1 MPPVRSVKSVRS
13 VRSVRSVSIRSIHWA
28 GLAWEADEKVLE
40 DAFSPFGTVEEAKV
54 IRDRF
59 TGRSRGFGFVSFAND
74 EEAASALEGVNG
86 KELSGRTVPEM
97 SVTDLHRLL
106 LAQQAAGGGEG
117 LGTNGEADGGGA
129 GLNVGRGQVG
139 GGEVGGGEVGGGRC
153 SGRGG
158 RRVVVVDTR
167 TEEEAAVSMIP
178 GGTLKQSD
186 FERQMGRFSDHQ
198 VVCYCT
204 IGYRSGNYARM
215 LRSHHSMHA
224 SNLRGSIL
232 AWTHHGLPLTSLYH
246 PETGSGPLPLPHHA
260 NTSANTSIDTSTS
273 NEATAQRQAI
283 TDQEA
288 SREGATGSGAASVL
302 PVLPLGAT
310 TRVHV
315 YSPKYELHAD
325 GYHPVH
331 FGSGVPWVSVIW
343 SDISMRVPKWL
354 HAPSDRPASTCHSAN
369 QHPAFPLD
377 RLPDDVLSLVLQHL
391 SRNSLAHAFVCKRWF
406 RLTCLA
412 RVYLK
417 VSRAVQSAQL
427 LSAVDT
433 FPTLSQLDIAENTVP
448 HATDELLRGISARC
462 PNLTRLLIGY
472 QFRARF
478 SPAGLSALFRGCAR
492 LQQLRL
498 FSLSGISALP
508 ASLTLLSQLEVLEL
522 GDDPAWRGL
531 DTFANLIESDVSLD
545 SLSCM
550 RKLVVSS
557 RCFESLPWSIGELTR
572 LEHLEI
578 HSEVLSSLPGSF
590 GQLGSLAVLK
600 LEAKCLE
607 ELPESLGRLKNLQ
620 RMWLTNCESLSK
632 LPDSFGQLSSLSF
645 LSIHLCDRLRSLP
658 ESFSFLP
665 ALETLKLHELPS
677 LRTLPELFGH
687 LPKLR
692 VLDMSTCGVVRL
704 PLSLY
709 LLARLER
716 LSVAAFPDLP
726 HVPPLTAQLLVPP
739 PRPPHQSL
747 PPGASSAS
755 PASPSHSN
763 ASASVAGGGIPGIS
777 VSVPLILEMTDHTG
791 ILALPEDLGC
801 LPKLELLRL
810 VRLDNFTV
818 LPDSLGQ
825 LKSLRKLMLS
835 QLPNLEYLPASLP
848 QLPSLELL
856 VIHQCANLASLPR
869 GTISGLRNLSK
880 VALIECTSL
889 CSLDS
894 EEGKA
899 SRGGTDTLRH
909 VLVFDCGMKSLPPS
923 LLHVE
928 SLQTVHFRNGGWF
941 GFPVFSLP
949 EVYGFSRTFPSIT
962 FLDIAENALMP
973 PVDSPI
979 LQDDLVR
986 RISDTCP
993 HLKSFALAHQSR
1005 AEGRVSAQGLSV
1017 LFRGCP
1023 RLESLR
1029 LLSLS
1034 AIPALPRDV
1043 SRLTNLSALELG
1055 DSGAWCWGEGGKLA
1069 LAEGEGGV
1077 EGGMG
1082 GCMGAEEGRQAE
1094 WENPRLARE
1103 GSRSSLGFISARIRR
1118 QRDSSLTSLTTCASH
1133 LQCLS
1138 ALTHLRVNSW
1148 CLQAL
1153 PASLGAL
1160 KMLSHLEITSEKV
1173 SVLPEEIC
1181 DLPLLQVLC
1190 LRLRKLSQLPER
1202 MGSLASLQQLRLRD
1216 CTCLV
1221 SLPDSFRQLRI
1232 KLLELHNCA
1241 SLTALPDNF
1250 GSLSQLQTLRMI
1262 WVYHLS
1268 NLPDSFGQ
1276 LSNLRF
1282 LDLEQCTALRDLPG
1296 PVDSP
1301 CQGQTW
1307 LPALESLR
1315 LVGLRHLDSLPPL
1328 GQLKKLRRLTVSL
1341 LCKLEELP
1349 PSLSR
1354 LSNLQTLVI
1363 HGCSQIKS
1371 LPHNIP
1377 SALSSL
1383 SSLAILSC
1391 CSIQDLDLLSC
1402 CYGALEACSVGGVEG
1417 RVTSAA
1423 VKCDGIRCGNVEG
1436 DSPREAERKL
1446 HMQTGTLADGS
1457 SSCCTSVQP
1466 RRG

>member
-1 MPPVRSVKSVRS
+1 MASIAIDSGSVLQR
-13 VRSVRSVSIRSIHWA
+13 ID
-28 GLAWEADEKVLE
+28 GLERM
-40 DAFSPFGTVEEAKV
+40 
-54 IRDRF
+54 RDP
-59 TGRSRGFGFVSFAND
+59 T
-74 EEAASALEGVNG
+74 
-86 KELSGRTVPEM
+86 
-97 SVTDLHRLL
+97 
-106 LAQQAAGGGEG
+106 
-117 LGTNGEADGGGA
+117 
-129 GLNVGRGQVG
+129 
-139 GGEVGGGEVGGGRC
+139 
-153 SGRGG
+153 
-158 RRVVVVDTR
+158 
-167 TEEEAAVSMIP
+167 
-178 GGTLKQSD
+178 
-186 FERQMGRFSDHQ
+186 
-198 VVCYCT
+198 
-204 IGYRSGNYARM
+204 
-215 LRSHHSMHA
+215 
-224 SNLRGSIL
+224 
-232 AWTHHGLPLTSLYH
+232 H
-246 PETGSGPLPLPHHA
+246 PE
-260 NTSANTSIDTSTS
+260 
-273 NEATAQRQAI
+273 
-283 TDQEA
+283 
-288 SREGATGSGAASVL
+288 
-302 PVLPLGAT
+302 
-310 TRVHV
+310 
-315 YSPKYELHAD
+315 
-325 GYHPVH
+325 
-331 FGSGVPWVSVIW
+331 
-343 SDISMRVPKWL
+343 
-354 HAPSDRPASTCHSAN
+354 
-369 QHPAFPLD
+369 FPLD

-417 VSRAVQSAQL
+417 VPRAVHSAQL

-531 DTFANLIESDVSLD
+531 DTFTNLIAPDISLD
-545 SLSCM
+545 SLRCM
-550 RKLVVSS
+550 KKLVVSS

-578 HSEVLSSLPGSF
+578 HSEVLRLLPGSF

-600 LEAKCLE
+600 LEAKSLE

-632 LPDSFGQLSSLSF
+632 LPDSFGQLSNLSF

-692 VLDMSTCGVVRL
+692 ILDMSTCGVVRL

-716 LSVAAFPDLP
+716 LSIAAFPDLP
-726 HVPPLTAQLLVPP
+726 HVPPLTAQLLALP
-739 PRPPHQSL
+739 PRPLHQSL
-747 PPGASSAS
+747 LPGTASAS
-755 PASPSHSN
+755 LASPSPSQ
-763 ASASVAGGGIPGIS
+763 APSSVAREGVSGGFTCEDEADKEEEDEGMEEREDEMQLGVVPSQQQQQQQEEGRPWEWQEQQEGIQAGECSHWRVGRQFPASSLGLS
-777 VSVPLILEMTDHTG
+777 SLVILEMTDHTG

-835 QLPNLEYLPASLP
+835 QLPYLEYLPASLP

-889 CSLDS
+889 CRLDS

-949 EVYGFSRTFPSIT
+949 EVYGFSSAFFSQSSPSDSLSCRDEPHVVPFPLDDLPDDVLALVLRLVSRRSIHLALQTNLVCKRWCRLLRLSLSHLTITREITPDDLLCALRTFPTIMY
-962 FLDIAENALMP
+962 LDIAENVLIP
-973 PVDSPI
+973 PFDSPI

-1005 AEGRVSAQGLSV
+1005 AEGRVSAAGLSA

-1034 AIPALPRDV
+1034 AISALPPAV

-1055 DSGAWCWGEGGKLA
+1055 DSGAWCWGEGGKHELA
-1069 LAEGEGGV
+1069 GAEGGGEGGR
-1077 EGGMG
+1077 G
-1082 GCMGAEEGRQAE
+1082 GCGEAEERRQAQGQ
-1094 WENPRLARE
+1094 NLMPTR
-1103 GSRSSLGFISARIRR
+1103 G
-1118 QRDSSLTSLTTCASH
+1118 DSGTSL
-1133 LQCLS
+1133 
-1138 ALTHLRVNSW
+1138 
-1148 CLQAL
+1148 
-1153 PASLGAL
+1153 
-1160 KMLSHLEITSEKV
+1160 
-1173 SVLPEEIC
+1173 
-1181 DLPLLQVLC
+1181 D
-1190 LRLRKLSQLPER
+1190 
-1202 MGSLASLQQLRLRD
+1202 
-1216 CTCLV
+1216 
-1221 SLPDSFRQLRI
+1221 LRI
-1232 KLLELHNCA
+1232 QVR
-1241 SLTALPDNF
+1241 PW
-1250 GSLSQLQTLRMI
+1250 R
-1262 WVYHLS
+1262 
-1268 NLPDSFGQ
+1268 
-1276 LSNLRF
+1276 
-1282 LDLEQCTALRDLPG
+1282 
-1296 PVDSP
+1296 
-1301 CQGQTW
+1301 
-1307 LPALESLR
+1307 
-1315 LVGLRHLDSLPPL
+1315 
-1328 GQLKKLRRLTVSL
+1328 
-1341 LCKLEELP
+1341 
-1349 PSLSR
+1349 
-1354 LSNLQTLVI
+1354 
-1363 HGCSQIKS
+1363 
-1371 LPHNIP
+1371 
-1377 SALSSL
+1377 
-1383 SSLAILSC
+1383 
-1391 CSIQDLDLLSC
+1391 
-1402 CYGALEACSVGGVEG
+1402 
-1417 RVTSAA
+1417 
-1423 VKCDGIRCGNVEG
+1423 
-1436 DSPREAERKL
+1436 
-1446 HMQTGTLADGS
+1446 
-1457 SSCCTSVQP
+1457 
-1466 RRG
+1466 

>member
-1 MPPVRSVKSVRS
+1 MA
-13 VRSVRSVSIRSIHWA
+13 SIAIAS
-28 GLAWEADEKVLE
+28 
-40 DAFSPFGTVEEAKV
+40 S
-54 IRDRF
+54 
-59 TGRSRGFGFVSFAND
+59 
-74 EEAASALEGVNG
+74 SALQGIDGLERV
-86 KELSGRTVPEM
+86 RDPTV
-97 SVTDLHRLL
+97 S
-106 LAQQAAGGGEG
+106 
-117 LGTNGEADGGGA
+117 
-129 GLNVGRGQVG
+129 
-139 GGEVGGGEVGGGRC
+139 
-153 SGRGG
+153 
-158 RRVVVVDTR
+158 
-167 TEEEAAVSMIP
+167 
-178 GGTLKQSD
+178 
-186 FERQMGRFSDHQ
+186 
-198 VVCYCT
+198 
-204 IGYRSGNYARM
+204 
-215 LRSHHSMHA
+215 RSHH
-224 SNLRGSIL
+224 
-232 AWTHHGLPLTSLYH
+232 H
-246 PETGSGPLPLPHHA
+246 PHRL
-260 NTSANTSIDTSTS
+260 D
-273 NEATAQRQAI
+273 
-283 TDQEA
+283 
-288 SREGATGSGAASVL
+288 
-302 PVLPLGAT
+302 
-310 TRVHV
+310 
-315 YSPKYELHAD
+315 
-325 GYHPVH
+325 
-331 FGSGVPWVSVIW
+331 
-343 SDISMRVPKWL
+343 
-354 HAPSDRPASTCHSAN
+354 APSDRPASTCHPTN

-417 VSRAVQSAQL
+417 VPRAVHSAQL

-508 ASLTLLSQLEVLEL
+508 ASLTLLFQLEVLEL

-531 DTFANLIESDVSLD
+531 DTFTNLIEPDISLN

-550 RKLVVSS
+550 KKLVVSS

-578 HSEVLSSLPGSF
+578 HSEVLRSLPGSF

-716 LSVAAFPDLP
+716 LSIAAFPDLP
-726 HVPPLTAQLLVPP
+726 HVPPLTAQLLPP
-739 PRPPHQSL
+739 LPRPPHQSL
-747 PPGASSAS
+747 PPDTASALL
-755 PASPSHSN
+755 ASPSHSH
-763 ASASVAGGGIPGIS
+763 ASSSAAGEGVHAGSASISRENVGHEMGQSQQRRARPVGFCTGLGGGLRDDEEEEEEEEEEQEEGEDEEEEREDEMQQGEQQQQQQQQQEGGGLWEGQGEQEGMAGVNTRWGVGRHFPSSSLGLS
-777 VSVPLILEMTDHTG
+777 SLVILEMTDHTG

-835 QLPNLEYLPASLP
+835 QLPNLEYLPSSLP

-869 GTISGLRNLSK
+869 GTISGLQNLSK
-880 VALIECTSL
+880 VALIECASL
-889 CSLDS
+889 CSLDN

-899 SRGGTDTLRH
+899 CRGGTDTLRH

-949 EVYGFSRTFPSIT
+949 EVYGFSSIIAFFSPSSPSDMLSSHDEPLLIPFPVNDLPDDVLAVVLRLVSRRSIHLALQTTVVCKRWCRLLRLSLSHVTITRKITPGDLLCALRTFPSIT
-962 FLDIAENALMP
+962 YLDLAENALMP
-973 PVDSPI
+973 PVESPFF
-979 LQDDLVR
+979 QDDLLR

-993 HLKSFALAHQSR
+993 HLKNFSLAHQPR
-1005 AEGRVSAQGLSV
+1005 AKGRVSVDGLSA

-1034 AIPALPRDV
+1034 AIPALPPAV

-1055 DSGAWCWGEGGKLA
+1055 D
-1069 LAEGEGGV
+1069 
-1077 EGGMG
+1077 
-1082 GCMGAEEGRQAE
+1082 
-1094 WENPRLARE
+1094 
-1103 GSRSSLGFISARIRR
+1103 I
-1118 QRDSSLTSLTTCASH
+1118 
-1133 LQCLS
+1133 
-1138 ALTHLRVNSW
+1138 NSW

-1153 PASLGAL
+1153 PASVGAL
-1160 KMLSHLEITSEKV
+1160 KMLTCLEVTSEKV

-1181 DLPLLQVLC
+1181 DLPVLQVLW
-1190 LRLRKLSQLPER
+1190 LRLRKLSYLPER
-1202 MGSLASLQQLRLRD
+1202 LGSLASLQQLRLRD

-1221 SLPDSFRQLRI
+1221 SLPDTFGQLRI

-1241 SLTALPDNF
+1241 SLTALPHDF

-1262 WVYHLS
+1262 WVYHLP

-1276 LSNLRF
+1276 LSNLRY
-1282 LDLEQCTALRDLPG
+1282 LELEQCTALRDLPG
-1296 PVDSP
+1296 PVNSP
-1301 CQGQTW
+1301 CQNQTW

-1328 GQLKKLRRLTVSL
+1328 GQLKNLRRLTVSL
-1341 LCKLEELP
+1341 LSKLEELP
-1349 PSLSR
+1349 PSLSL

-1363 HGCSQIKS
+1363 HGCSQLKS
-1371 LPHNIP
+1371 LPGNVP
-1377 SALSSL
+1377 SALPSL
-1383 SSLAILSC
+1383 SSLAVLSC
-1391 CSIQDLDLLSC
+1391 RGIQDLDFLPFSNRAMETC
-1402 CYGALEACSVGGVEG
+1402 GEGGVEG
-1417 RVTSAA
+1417 RVTGEV
-1423 VKCDGIRCGNVEG
+1423 VKCDALRCDNVERG
-1436 DSPREAERKL
+1436 SPPEAERKL
-1446 HMQTGTLADGS
+1446 RMQTGTLANGS
-1457 SSCCTSVQP
+1457 SSCCTSGTAHKGMKNLVSSLSTQLCSAVISSRSDAKARRARDVSPPIPTHLSFLSSVYVIDTGVKVLPDSLWLLPSVQCIHHFNHKWMGSKVSDKP
-1466 RRG
+1466 PKEYRFERKSCRSDTEGRVYVRGGYEGDPCACCSSERAMSYG

>member
-1 MPPVRSVKSVRS
+1 MASIAIASSSVLQGIDGLERVRDPT
-13 VRSVRSVSIRSIHWA
+13 VS
-28 GLAWEADEKVLE
+28 
-40 DAFSPFGTVEEAKV
+40 
-54 IRDRF
+54 
-59 TGRSRGFGFVSFAND
+59 RSRHH
-74 EEAASALEGVNG
+74 
-86 KELSGRTVPEM
+86 P
-97 SVTDLHRLL
+97 HR
-106 LAQQAAGGGEG
+106 
-117 LGTNGEADGGGA
+117 
-129 GLNVGRGQVG
+129 
-139 GGEVGGGEVGGGRC
+139 
-153 SGRGG
+153 
-158 RRVVVVDTR
+158 
-167 TEEEAAVSMIP
+167 
-178 GGTLKQSD
+178 
-186 FERQMGRFSDHQ
+186 
-198 VVCYCT
+198 
-204 IGYRSGNYARM
+204 
-215 LRSHHSMHA
+215 
-224 SNLRGSIL
+224 
-232 AWTHHGLPLTSLYH
+232 
-246 PETGSGPLPLPHHA
+246 
-260 NTSANTSIDTSTS
+260 ID
-273 NEATAQRQAI
+273 
-283 TDQEA
+283 
-288 SREGATGSGAASVL
+288 
-302 PVLPLGAT
+302 
-310 TRVHV
+310 
-315 YSPKYELHAD
+315 
-325 GYHPVH
+325 
-331 FGSGVPWVSVIW
+331 
-343 SDISMRVPKWL
+343 
-354 HAPSDRPASTCHSAN
+354 APSDRPASICHLAN

-417 VSRAVQSAQL
+417 VPRAVHSAQL

-531 DTFANLIESDVSLD
+531 DTFTKLIEPDISLD
-545 SLSCM
+545 SISCM

-578 HSEVLSSLPGSF
+578 HSEVLSSLPGNF

-600 LEAKCLE
+600 LEAKSLE

-620 RMWLTNCESLSK
+620 RLWLTNCESLSK

-665 ALETLKLHELPS
+665 ALETLKLHELSS

-704 PLSLY
+704 PFSLY

-716 LSVAAFPDLP
+716 LSIAAFPDLP
-726 HVPPLTAQLLVPP
+726 HVPPLTAQLLPPP
-739 PRPPHQSL
+739 PRPSHESL
-747 PPGASSAS
+747 PPGT
-755 PASPSHSN
+755 
-763 ASASVAGGGIPGIS
+763 ASASLAPPSPSQASSSVARGGVSGGS
-777 VSVPLILEMTDHTG
+777 FSVPHQNVSQEQGQDQQRARPIGLRTGLGGRMQEDEEEEEERADEMQEGVVQQQQQQQQQEEGRPWEGGEQQEGNLAGNYSHWSVGRQFPSSSLGLSSLVILEMTDHTG

-949 EVYGFSRTFPSIT
+949 EVYGFSR
-962 FLDIAENALMP
+962 
-973 PVDSPI
+973 
-979 LQDDLVR
+979 
-986 RISDTCP
+986 
-993 HLKSFALAHQSR
+993 
-1005 AEGRVSAQGLSV
+1005 
-1017 LFRGCP
+1017 
-1023 RLESLR
+1023 
-1029 LLSLS
+1029 
-1034 AIPALPRDV
+1034 
-1043 SRLTNLSALELG
+1043 
-1055 DSGAWCWGEGGKLA
+1055 
-1069 LAEGEGGV
+1069 
-1077 EGGMG
+1077 
-1082 GCMGAEEGRQAE
+1082 
-1094 WENPRLARE
+1094 
-1103 GSRSSLGFISARIRR
+1103 
-1118 QRDSSLTSLTTCASH
+1118 
-1133 LQCLS
+1133 
-1138 ALTHLRVNSW
+1138 
-1148 CLQAL
+1148 
-1153 PASLGAL
+1153 
-1160 KMLSHLEITSEKV
+1160 
-1173 SVLPEEIC
+1173 
-1181 DLPLLQVLC
+1181 
-1190 LRLRKLSQLPER
+1190 LRKLSQLPER

-1221 SLPDSFRQLRI
+1221 SLPDSFGQLRI
-1232 KLLELHNCA
+1232 ELLELYNCA
-1241 SLTALPDNF
+1241 SLTALPHNF

-1276 LSNLRF
+1276 LSNLRH
-1282 LDLEQCTALRDLPG
+1282 LELEQCTALRDLPG
-1296 PVDSP
+1296 PVGSP
-1301 CQGQTW
+1301 CQGQIW

-1328 GQLKKLRRLTVSL
+1328 GQLKNLRRLTVSL
-1341 LCKLEELP
+1341 LWKLEELP
-1349 PSLSR
+1349 PSLSL

-1363 HGCSQIKS
+1363 HGCSQLKS
-1371 LPHNIP
+1371 LPHNVP

-1383 SSLAILSC
+1383 SSLAIRSC
-1391 CSIQDLDLLSC
+1391 LSIQDLDLLSFC
-1402 CYGALEACSVGGVEG
+1402 NGAMEACSVDGVEG
-1417 RVTSAA
+1417 RVTSEA
-1423 VKCDGIRCGNVEG
+1423 VKCDALRCDNVEG
-1436 DSPREAERKL
+1436 DSPPEAE
-1446 HMQTGTLADGS
+1446 MCTLAGDFS
-1457 SSCCTSVQP
+1457 SCTSVTAQKGKNFFLSALSAP
-1466 RRG
+1466 LRCPLSFSREAKARRDLGSNSSFLPCLSSVYIVDTSVKVLPEALWLLPSLQCVHHFNHKWMGGKVMKPSKEFRHRFEKKICRNDSEGRVYVRGAYQGDPCACCSYRENHDRWIVPCVN